1 MEALEKIKR
10 LIKARLI
17 YRNDFKNDKKYSTLL
32 CGHRAQQEMLLSA
45 LVVNAHTIEKGLT
58 MPNKRFPFGDAKAKT
73 ILNDCA
79 LYVKKGYDVNE
90 PRFIDILAIMKEYCE
105 EHIQHGVDVSAISK
119 KVEDLIKATPHFG
132 KSQQQ
137 YSVSRDEYFKYAADD
152 FYTFANSR
160 HSCRNL
166 PGHVSEESLRKALSL
181 SMTTPSTC
189 NRQSQRVHV
198 LQSTEA
204 KKIILSIQGGHRG
217 FGDIADQFLLVTSDL
232 SCWPSGNLRNGPYV
246 DGGIYLMNLLYS
258 LHHEKI
264 AACTLNMYL
273 TNDDSRR
280 MHQELGIP
288 DNEVPIALIAIGIPP
303 EQFDLARSHRR
314 NYEEIITIH

>member
-1 MEALEKIKR
+1 MVSLEKIKR
-10 LIKARLI
+10 LIKTRLI
-17 YRNDFKNDKKYSTLL
+17 YRYDFNNDKKYSTLL
-32 CGHRAQQEMLLSA
+32 CGHYAQQEMLLSA

-58 MPNKRFPFGDAKAKT
+58 MPNKRFPFGDVKAKI

-105 EHIQHGVDVSAISK
+105 VHTQHGICLSAFSN
-119 KVEDLIKATPHFG
+119 KVEDLIRATANFD

-137 YSVSRDEYFKYAADD
+137 YFVSREDYFKHAADD
-152 FYTFANSR
+152 FFAFANSR

-166 PGHVSEESLRKALSL
+166 PGHVSEESLRKALAL

-189 NRQSQRVHV
+189 NRQSHRVHI
-198 LQSTEA
+198 LQSAES

-217 FGDIADQFLLVTSDL
+217 FGDIADQFLLITSDL
-232 SCWPSGNLRNGPYV
+232 NCWPSGNLRNGPYV
-246 DGGIYLMNLLYS
+246 DGGIYVMNLLYS

-273 TNDDSRR
+273 TNEYSRR
-280 MHQELGIP
+280 MHEQLDIP
-288 DNEVPIALIAIGIPP
+288 NSEVPVALIAIGIPP
-303 EQFDLARSHRR
+303 EQFDLARGHRR
-314 NYEEIITIH
+314 NYEEIIRIH